1 MARLEEIDLERVDGV
16 DEPATRQ
23 RFLLLKAE
31 EPEELRQNVE
41 GLLRQVEAAL
51 QELAKIEDLPLTE
64 SAAQALNGVA
74 KALDLGVTFKARH
87 KDEEYGH
94 PEYGYPPPRRQRKE
108 AEAPMPAADVLAKA
122 IADAVREAL
131 APAVEVWKAAAAPPA
146 PAPPSRQAD
155 GQDPVA
161 KSQPKR
167 LGDGLFAN
175 VIFGE

>member
-1 MARLEEIDLERVDGV
+1 MARLEEIELERVDGV

-51 QELAKIEDLPLTE
+51 QELAKIEDLPLTAA
-64 SAAQALNGVA
+64 AAQALNGVA
-74 KALDLGVTFKARH
+74 KALDLGVTFKARDRDH
-87 KDEEYGH
+87 MGY

-108 AEAPMPAADVLAKA
+108 AEAGLEAEALAKA
-122 IADAVREAL
+122 VADAVREAL
-131 APAVEVWKAAAAPPA
+131 APVVEVWKAAAAPPA

-161 KSQPKR
+161 KSEPRR
-167 LGDGLFAN
+167 LGEGLFTN